1 MHSQTRNNANA
12 ETNSKQ
18 QGAIA
23 QLVEQR
29 TENPCVPGSIP
40 GGTTKKQLNPDFKTK
55 SGFLFFGGME
65 KCMAITGQSE
75 NSVAIL
81 LSEYGSIAETL
92 QYIGICNPYIYCR
105 FQSCQC
111 LSHLLLCL
119 VYYFLLDYLQRL
131 RCDTENKLTKII
143 NPVQGYTW
151 ICRICYKIDVF
162 CQNFRPVNVTSICNF
177 VTLYSDFK

>member
-55 SGFLFFGGME
+55 SGFFVFRRNGKVHGY
-65 KCMAITGQSE
+65 
-75 NSVAIL
+75 NW
-81 LSEYGSIAETL
+81 IAETL

>member
-1 MHSQTRNNANA
+1 MSPVRF
-12 ETNSKQ
+12 
-18 QGAIA
+18 
-23 QLVEQR
+23 LVA
-29 TENPCVPGSIP
+29 PL
-40 GGTTKKQLNPDFKTK
+40 KKQLNPDFKTK
-55 SGFLFFGGME
+55 SGFFFRRNGKVHGYNGVCP
-65 KCMAITGQSE
+65 KTRGQSE

-81 LSEYGSIAETL
+81 LSGYGSIAETL
-92 QYIGICNPYIYCR
+92 QYIGICNLYIYCR

-111 LSHLLLCL
+111 LSHLLVCL